1 MRGNPVPQLQKPI
14 QPVRFGFPKRLDRRE
29 PVSPAN
35 HRTEGNDHDFVEAV
49 LLALS
54 AAWVF
59 NLRKL
64 TSNVVSWVVLCCR
77 HRIRRRVLLGW

>member
-1 MRGNPVPQLQKPI
+1 MRGNPVLQFQKSI
-14 QPVRFGFPKRLDRRE
+14 QPVRLGFSERLDRRE
-29 PVSPAN
+29 AVGSAN
-35 HRTEGNDHDFVEAV
+35 HRTESNDHDFVEAV

-64 TSNVVSWVVLCCR
+64 TSNVVSWVVLGCR
-77 HRIRRRVLLGW
+77 HRIRKRVLLGW